1 MTRTQE
7 TSTSPSETAPESRAA
22 SNPLAG
28 LVEHVGY
35 HDPDNGFCVLRVK
48 ARGQRDLVTVVGRA
62 AAVAAEEWNTAS
74 GQWVNHR
81 THGHQFKAH
90 FLRSSAPAS
99 TEGIEK
105 YLRSGMI
112 RGIGQVYA
120 RKLGAGVRRQGARR
134 HRDRARTASARS
146 PASARFAPGAFTDA
160 WAGQKAVREIMVFLH
175 SHGVGTARAVRV
187 FKTCG
192 SDAVEVITK
201 NPYRLTRDIRGIGFK
216 IADAIAMS
224 WASPRRR

>member
-35 HDPDNGFCVLRVK
+35 HEPDNGFCVLRVK
-48 ARGQRDLVTVVGRA
+48 ARASRGHRHRPGSRRAHHRRVGRA
-62 AAVAAEEWNTAS
+62 E
-74 GQWVNHR
+74 
-81 THGHQFKAH
+81 
-90 FLRSSAPAS
+90 
-99 TEGIEK
+99 
-105 YLRSGMI
+105 
-112 RGIGQVYA
+112 
-120 RKLGAGVRRQGARR
+120 
-134 HRDRARTASARS
+134 
-146 PASARFAPGAFTDA
+146 
-160 WAGQKAVREIMVFLH
+160 AVREIMVFLH

-192 SDAVEVITK
+192 SDAVEVISK